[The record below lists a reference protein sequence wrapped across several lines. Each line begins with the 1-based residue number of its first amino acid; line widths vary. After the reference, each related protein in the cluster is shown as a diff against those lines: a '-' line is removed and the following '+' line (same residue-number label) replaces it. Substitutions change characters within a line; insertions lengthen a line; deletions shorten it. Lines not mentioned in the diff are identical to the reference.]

1 MKGGISIILF
11 SMLIMTFFS
20 CGKKMS
26 ELEYYNKAN
35 ELMSSENWEEAEANF
50 QKILDKFPQGEHTA
64 KAMFMIGFINA
75 NYTNNLDKAKDYYTR
90 FLEKYPDHDLA
101 DDAKYEI
108 ENLGKNIE
116 DLPFLKGESV
126 ENADA
131 PSENA
136 AVQSSQ

>member
-20 CGKKMS
+20 CSNKMS
-26 ELEYYNKAN
+26 ELDYYNKAN
-35 ELMSSENWEEAEANF
+35 ELMSSENWEGAEENF
-50 QKILDKFPQGEHTA
+50 QKILDNFPTGEHSA
-64 KAMFMIGFINA
+64 KALFMIGFINA
-75 NYTNNLDKAKDYYTR
+75 NYTNNLEKAKKYYTK

-116 DLPFLKGESV
+116 DLPFLQEEPVESTDTANKN
-126 ENADA
+126 NA
-131 PSENA
+131 
-136 AVQSSQ
+136 VKSSK